1 MSAIIKGAETT
12 TYCYETYYFTKQSE
26 IDFIAFQSSIT
37 DMLPKKKLSLHS
49 FELKPKIMMW
59 FYNSTWKTAPVYKVS
74 FLQVVHSQEQKRLIN

>member
-37 DMLPKKKLSLHS
+37 DMLPKKKALLTLFWTKAKNYDVVLQFYLENSPSLQGFISAGSSLSGT
-49 FELKPKIMMW
+49 E
-59 FYNSTWKTAPVYKVS
+59 KTD
-74 FLQVVHSQEQKRLIN
+74 